1 MKLWN
6 YIFLLTGIS
15 ILFALG
21 GVQVAGISD
30 LLEMIGWTSSGYGI
44 GTFAVEN
51 TLWNKIFGTAGLL
64 IGIGATSA
72 IALGMFYTSRD
83 KAFLMIPLITGVTVY
98 WISVMVSIVQQMG
111 SYEVFGNVIGI
122 IGIVLSVG
130 FVQSCVDYFLGV
142 D

>member
-15 ILFALG
+15 VLFALA

-30 LLEMIGWTSSGYGI
+30 LLKLIGSTASSSGI

-51 TLWNKIFGTAGLL
+51 TLWNKIFGTGGLL
-64 IGIGATSA
+64 IGIGASSA
-72 IALGMFYTSRD
+72 VAVGLFVTSRD
-83 KAFLMIPLITGVTVY
+83 KAFLTIPLITGVTFY
-98 WISVMVSIVQQMG
+98 WGSVMVSIVQQMG
-111 SYEVFGNVIGI
+111 SYDIFGNIIGI
-122 IGIVLSVG
+122 IGIVLTVG
-130 FVQSCVDYFLGV
+130 FIQSCIDYFMGL